1 MPEEASADAR
11 WRVRSAV
18 ELHWRDWGADSVVF
32 EARSGQIL
40 QLDPLTA
47 AVIGGVE
54 EQAIGIDD
62 LARGLAADLGETD
75 PAAMRSVVS
84 RVIEQF
90 ERLGWLEAQVEP
102 AAAA

>member
-1 MPEEASADAR
+1 MAEAPTHAPQ
-11 WRVRSAV
+11 WRVRAAV

-47 AVIGGVE
+47 AVIGGLE
-54 EQAIGIDD
+54 EQVCGVDE
-62 LARGLAADLGETD
+62 LASGLAADLGEPD
-75 PAAMRSVVS
+75 PAPLRPVVT

-90 ERLGWLEAQVEP
+90 ERLGWLEPAP
-102 AAAA
+102 AAA

>member
-1 MPEEASADAR
+1 MADAIAGTR
-11 WRVRSAV
+11 WRVRAAV

-47 AVIGGVE
+47 AVIGGIE
-54 EQAIGIDD
+54 EQAIGTDD
-62 LARGLAADLGETD
+62 LAAGLAADLGEAD
-75 PAAMRSVVS
+75 PAAMCPVVT

-90 ERLGWLEAQVEP
+90 ERLGWLEAQAEP